1 MPSGRTHA
9 VATVI
14 TAGVAGPLLYLYAGS
29 NIAASAAVSIG
40 CAAGLLL
47 TPDLD
52 VQTGSLSFT
61 LMRRSLRGLKGI
73 GAVLAFFWQWFWQPY
88 ARLIPRHRH
97 PLSHFPVIGTAG
109 RLIYLILVAGALYWM
124 AQSLWLF
131 TGSILL
137 LITGRSLGSLPAIT
151 SLFSLMDQPL
161 LWWWLVG
168 LALVDSLH
176 TLMDWF
182 WPFR

>member
-9 VATVI
+9 IATVI

-29 NIAASAAVSIG
+29 NMAVSAAGSLG

-61 LMRRSLRGLKGI
+61 LMRRSLRDLKGI